1 MDDLA
6 SAVVDQLRVADGP
19 AMHWL
24 LCCIREGRWSDTF
37 YAGLVP
43 ETKDGKKR
51 YVVEICNQQL
61 IHRPYRADSR
71 HIFATA
77 ADAATFLCAHAEG
90 VQCGDVGYGDAGDDP
105 CSSMKLAVVDPEQTT
120 KLFEETG
127 NGERIKIPALRDAQT
142 MRASWRRPAQVAAML
157 EAVEKQV

>member
-6 SAVVDQLRVADGP
+6 SAVVEQLRVEDGP
-19 AMHWL
+19 ARHWL
-24 LCCIREGRWSDTF
+24 LCCIHEGRYGDAY

-51 YVVEICNQQL
+51 YVVELCNRQL
-61 IHRPYRADSR
+61 IYYPYRADSR

-77 ADAATFLCAHAEG
+77 TDAATFLCAHAEG
-90 VQCGDVGYGDAGDDP
+90 VQRERHGRDDDNL
-105 CSSMKLAVVDPEQTT
+105 CCQLKLGVVDPEQTT

-127 NGERIKIPALRDAQT
+127 NGARVKIPALRDAQT
-142 MRASWRRPAQVAAML
+142 LRASWRGPEQIAAML
-157 EAVEKQV
+157 AAVEKQA

>member
-24 LCCIREGRWSDTF
+24 LCCIYEGRFSDTY

-51 YVVEICNQQL
+51 YVVEICNRQL
-61 IHRPYRADSR
+61 IYHPYKADSR

-90 VQCGDVGYGDAGDDP
+90 VQRERYGRDDDNLS
-105 CSSMKLAVVDPEQTT
+105 CQLKLAVVDPEQTT

-142 MRASWRRPAQVAAML
+142 MRASWRRPTQVAAML